1 MNPSRDNFAELAL
14 WLIKRGPDPSILAT
28 AGGFAIR
35 NDGSDS
41 QPTAKLA
48 GAARGGALD
57 YRNTTHFKASI
68 QMMVT
73 FQLRC
78 SSRRFVCIQCI

>member
-1 MNPSRDNFAELAL
+1 MIPSRDNCAELAL
-14 WLIKRGPDPSILAT
+14 WLMKRGLVPTIFAI

-35 NDGSDS
+35 NDGSHS

-57 YRNTTHFKASI
+57 YRNTTHSKASI
-68 QMMVT
+68 QLMVT

-78 SSRRFVCIQCI
+78 SSRHFVCISCT